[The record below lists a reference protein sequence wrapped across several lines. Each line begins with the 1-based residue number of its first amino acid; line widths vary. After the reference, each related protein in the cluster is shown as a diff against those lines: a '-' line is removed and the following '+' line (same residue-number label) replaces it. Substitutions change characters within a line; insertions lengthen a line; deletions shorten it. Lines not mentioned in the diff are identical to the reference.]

1 MISPSGMRGAMLGM
15 PRLRRWSLAELLLAG
30 VLLAL
35 AGAAWLLTSRL
46 STPDMRVGILTGAQ
60 PMDQEMRPWPLAAAL
75 FLVTWVVMMAA
86 MMLPSIVPFTVR
98 MARLMRVHAAS
109 GGRTIALIVGYF
121 LVWTGMG
128 AASYLILRGFEA
140 IVVGPGVIAAR
151 VGAVVLLAAGLYQ
164 FTPLKRVCLRHCRSP
179 TLLLLHHGEKA
190 VGSRFGA
197 LRVGIGHGVYCIGCC
212 WALMVVLLAAGVMS
226 LVWMGV
232 IAALVAVEK
241 VNRHGE
247 IISLVLGA
255 LLIVQALVLFVEP
268 NVLAVVS

>member
-1 MISPSGMRGAMLGM
+1 MISPSGMRGPVLGM

-35 AGAAWLLTSRL
+35 AGAAWLLTNRL

-60 PMDQEMRPWPLAAAL
+60 PMDGGMRPWPLDAAL

-98 MARLMRVHAAS
+98 MARLMRARGA
-109 GGRTIALIVGYF
+109 GGARTIALIVGYF

-128 AASYLILRGFEA
+128 AASYLVLRGFEA
-140 IVVGPGVIAAR
+140 IVVGPGAMAVR
-151 VGAVVLLAAGLYQ
+151 VGAVVLLAAGIYQ
-164 FTPLKRVCLRHCRSP
+164 LTPLKRMCLQHCRSP
-179 TLLLLHHGEKA
+179 ALLLLHHGERA
-190 VGSRFGA
+190 VRSRFGA
-197 LRVGIGHGVYCIGCC
+197 LRVGIGHGVYCMGCC

-232 IAALVAVEK
+232 IAAVVAVEK
-241 VNRHGE
+241 VNLHGE
-247 IISLVLGA
+247 AISFVLGR
-255 LLIVQALVLFVEP
+255 LLIVLALFLFIEP
-268 NVLAVVS
+268 GVLAVVS